1 MLSYRVILD
10 VPLPLAV
17 FVSRLLAAHRR
28 EIGTRDGTRALTCW
42 KQAVFTLAWFRDRP
56 DIRRLGQ
63 GFGIS
68 QATAYRYKDEAVEV
82 LAAKAPTLR
91 EALDKA
97 VEQGLPYLILDGTL
111 ISSDRCADK
120 KTSRK
125 GKEIDKWYSGKAHEP
140 AGNVQALAAPGG
152 VPLWVSDVL
161 PGSTHDLTAARE
173 LVLPEARPY
182 LKDLPVLADS
192 GYEGA
197 GAGVHVP
204 VKKPAGGGTRPRHE
218 NPQRAAAIPALPG
231 RTRLRPDVP
240 AVAGPA
246 AGHGQPDHDRRHR
259 EISARPRAIRAQD
272 DQLKVAEKTSVGA
285 GTLGARD
292 AEKRTPSN
300 GRG

>member
-1 MLSYRVILD
+1 VLSYRVTLD
-10 VPLPLAV
+10 VPFQLVL
-17 FVSRLLAAHRR
+17 FVSRLLAEHRR
-28 EIGTRDGTRALTCW
+28 ELGTRDGTRALTCW

-56 DIRRLGQ
+56 DIRRLGA
-63 GFGIS
+63 GLGIS

-91 EALDKA
+91 EALESA

-140 AGNVQALAAPGG
+140 AGNVQALAAPRGI
-152 VPLWVSDVL
+152 PLWVSDVL

-173 LVLPEARPY
+173 LVLPGTRPY
-182 LKDLPVLADS
+182 LGKLPILADS

-204 VKKPAGGGTRPRHE
+204 VKKPRHGE
-218 NPQRAAAIPALPG
+218 LDINT
-231 RTRLRPDVP
+231 RTRNALLRSLRYQGERGF
-240 AVAGPA
+240 ALMS
-246 AGHGQPDHDRRHR
+246 QRW
-259 EISARPRAIRAQD
+259 RAIQH
-272 DQLKVAEKTSVGA
+272 VSVSPTTIGDIA
-285 GTLGARD
+285 KAALVLTLF
-292 AEKRTPSN
+292 EHKMIN
-300 GRG
+300 

>member
-1 MLSYRVILD
+1 VLSYRVILD
-10 VPLPLAV
+10 VPLPLVV
-17 FVSRLLAAHRR
+17 FVSGLLAAHRR

-56 DIRRLGQ
+56 DIRRLGA

-68 QATAYRYKDEAVEV
+68 QATAYRYKDEAAEV
-82 LAAKAPTLR
+82 LAAKAPTLH

-125 GKEIDKWYSGKAHEP
+125 GKEIDTWYSGKAHEP

-173 LVLPEARPY
+173 LVLPGARPY
-182 LKDLPVLADS
+182 LKDLPFLADS

-204 VKKPAGGGTRPRHE
+204 VRKPARGELDIDTKTRNALLRSLRYQGE
-218 NPQRAAAIPALPG
+218 RGFALMSQRW
-231 RTRLRPDVP
+231 
-240 AVAGPA
+240 
-246 AGHGQPDHDRRHR
+246 
-259 EISARPRAIRAQD
+259 RAIQHVSLSPTTIGDIVKSALVLTQFEH
-272 DQLKVAEKTSVGA
+272 KMIS
-285 GTLGARD
+285 
-292 AEKRTPSN
+292 
-300 GRG
+300 

>member
-1 MLSYRVILD
+1 MLSYRVTLD
-10 VPLPLAV
+10 VPFQLAV
-17 FVSRLLAAHRR
+17 FVAKLLAEHRR
-28 EIGTRDGTRALTCW
+28 ELGTRDGTRALTCW
-42 KQAVFTLAWFRDRP
+42 KQAVFALAWFRDRP

-63 GFGIS
+63 GSGIS
-68 QATAYRYKDEAVEV
+68 QATAYRYKDEAAGV

-91 EALDKA
+91 QALERA
-97 VEQGLPYLILDGTL
+97 VEQGLPCLILDGTL

-152 VPLWVSDVL
+152 VPLWVSEVL

-182 LKDLPVLADS
+182 LKDLPFLADS

-204 VKKPAGGGTRPRHE
+204 VKKPARGELDPDTKTRNALLRSLRCQGERGFAIMSQRWAAMRHVSVSPTTIGDIAKSVLVLVQFE
-218 NPQRAAAIPALPG
+218 
-231 RTRLRPDVP
+231 
-240 AVAGPA
+240 
-246 AGHGQPDHDRRHR
+246 HKM
-259 EISARPRAIRAQD
+259 IS
-272 DQLKVAEKTSVGA
+272 
-285 GTLGARD
+285 
-292 AEKRTPSN
+292 
-300 GRG
+300 

>member
-1 MLSYRVILD
+1 MSG
-10 VPLPLAV
+10 
-17 FVSRLLAAHRR
+17 LLAEHRR

-42 KQAVFTLAWFRDRP
+42 KQAVFALAWFRDRP

-91 EALDKA
+91 EALDRA

-173 LVLPEARPY
+173 LVLPQARPY
-182 LKDLPVLADS
+182 LKDLPFLADS
-192 GYEGA
+192 GYEGRRRGRA
-197 GAGVHVP
+197 RPGEKARP
-204 VKKPAGGGTRPRHE
+204 RRTRHRHE

-231 RTRLRPDVP
+231 RTRLRADVP
-240 AVAGPA
+240 AVARHA
-246 AGHGQPDHDRRHR
+246 ARHA
-259 EISARPRAIRAQD
+259 SARPRSA
-272 DQLKVAEKTSVGA
+272 TSPKPRSSSCNSS
-285 GTLGARD
+285 TR
-292 AEKRTPSN
+292 
-300 GRG
+300 

>member
-1 MLSYRVILD
+1 VLSYRVILD
-10 VPLPLAV
+10 VPLPLVV

-82 LAAKAPTLR
+82 LAAEAPTLR

-120 KTSRK
+120 KTSKK
-125 GKEIDKWYSGKAHEP
+125 GREIDKWYSGKAHEP

-152 VPLWVSDVL
+152 GPLWVSDVL

-192 GYEGA
+192 GYEGGRRGRA
-197 GAGVHVP
+197 
-204 VKKPAGGGTRPRHE
+204 RPGEKAMPRRARYRYE
-218 NPQRAAAIPALPG
+218 NPQRPAEIPALPG

-240 AVAGPA
+240 AVAGTP

-259 EISARPRAIRAQD
+259 EIRPRPGAIRAQD
-272 DQLKVAEKTSVGA
+272 DQLKVAEKTS
-285 GTLGARD
+285 LC
-292 AEKRTPSN
+292 
-300 GRG
+300 

>member
-1 MLSYRVILD
+1 LLSCRVILD
-10 VPLPLAV
+10 VPFQLAV
-17 FVSRLLAAHRR
+17 FVSGLLAEHRR
-28 EIGTRDGTRALTCW
+28 ELGTRDGTRALTCW
-42 KQAVFTLAWFRDRP
+42 KQAVFALAWFRDRP

-63 GFGIS
+63 GLGIS
-68 QATAYRYKDEAVEV
+68 QATAYRYKDEAIEV

-120 KTSRK
+120 KTSKK
-125 GKEIDKWYSGKAHEP
+125 GKETGKWYSGNAHEP

-161 PGSTHDLTAARE
+161 PDSTHDLTAARE
-173 LVLPEARPY
+173 LVLPQARPY
-182 LKDLPVLADS
+182 LKDLPFLADS

-204 VKKPAGGGTRPRHE
+204 PRRTGPRHE

-231 RTRLRPDVP
+231 RTRLRADVS
-240 AVAGPA
+240 AVARRA
-246 AGHGQPDHDRRHR
+246 ARHDQPVCDRRHR
-259 EISARPRAIRAQD
+259 KIRPRPGAIRAQD
-272 DQLKVAEKTSVGA
+272 DQLE
-285 GTLGARD
+285 
-292 AEKRTPSN
+292 
-300 GRG
+300 GRGNLIEASSRQWMVAARLAGE